1 MAAADPGKGE
11 RVYRKCAACHKL
23 EEDANSTGP
32 YLYNV
37 VGRDVAAAQGFGYSG
52 AMTAHG
58 GVWDAEHLNEFL
70 IKPSGLIPGTSMS
83 FAGLKDVEDRVNLIA
98 YLNTQGDS
106 PVDFSAV
113 TEP

>member
-1 MAAADPGKGE
+1 
-11 RVYRKCAACHKL
+11 
-23 EEDANSTGP
+23 
-32 YLYNV
+32 
-37 VGRDVAAAQGFGYSG
+37 
-52 AMTAHG
+52 
-58 GVWDAEHLNEFL
+58 
-70 IKPSGLIPGTSMS
+70 MS